1 MTLYD
6 QVFKGQYPEPYESF
20 CDREHLPFE
29 AKATWAHY
37 CATERSDLTAEA
49 RDALWGRYASRG
61 FSSVSVDGVC
71 TPLLERADIG
81 ELDGSLKS
89 VRGAMS
95 AQN

>member
-37 CATERSDLTAEA
+37 CATERRDITEEA
-49 RDALWGRYASRG
+49 RDALWGQYASRG
-61 FSSVSVDGVC
+61 FAVVNADG
-71 TPLLERADIG
+71 TQAPLAAADGDTRRRADFVFG
-81 ELDGSLKS
+81 
-89 VRGAMS
+89 VATRA
-95 AQN
+95 